1 MRYEFLTEYPCK
13 YFLWPPIWVKAIRTA
28 GSTAEGRSYRH
39 YWFLIMESTAFCC
52 WVKNSILWV
61 ALFSCVG
68 CASTC
73 KSVNKSSKSKYLLYR
88 LWSFVILLPVFYKDI
103 GGYFPVNCPVN
114 VFYSL
119 GLPAFCA
126 RKTGGKSGFFKQV
139 ETLLRI
145 CLLFLCHKIS
155 RACLPVKRS
164 WGDGRKIKAV
174 RL

>member
-88 LWSFVILLPVFYKDI
+88 LWRRTHFLLGI
-103 GGYFPVNCPVN
+103 
-114 VFYSL
+114 
-119 GLPAFCA
+119 FCA
-126 RKTGGKSGFFKQV
+126 RGKSGRKQIKWV
-139 ETLLRI
+139 YLQAVCHQRHAACIFVMIQLHTSIPLHFIPLRLLA
-145 CLLFLCHKIS
+145 KSIS
-155 RACLPVKRS
+155 SQKCSLMQAS
-164 WGDGRKIKAV
+164 HF
-174 RL
+174 